1 MDDYWKYLNSA
12 AGAIAMVLS
21 ELDED
26 ERERI
31 RGEIAE
37 QLDPFGGPGQIELPA
52 TSLVVSAS

>member
-1 MDDYWKYLNSA
+1 
-12 AGAIAMVLS
+12 MVLGR
-21 ELDED
+21 LGQD

-37 QLDPFGGPGQIELPA
+37 QLHAFGGSGQIELPA